1 MYKHEINDH
10 LSFYISEIL
19 LIEVG
24 GQATSIVQ
32 LHHLIAKHYPQ
43 KNGNRSYVGK
53 VQHNDNNYCK
63 LSVFTVF
70 IT

>member
-24 GQATSIVQ
+24 RPCYFYCVTSPTCIG
-32 LHHLIAKHYPQ
+32 KHPQ
-43 KNGNRSYVGK
+43 KNGTRSY
-53 VQHNDNNYCK
+53 
-63 LSVFTVF
+63 STVCEQGSA
-70 IT
+70 